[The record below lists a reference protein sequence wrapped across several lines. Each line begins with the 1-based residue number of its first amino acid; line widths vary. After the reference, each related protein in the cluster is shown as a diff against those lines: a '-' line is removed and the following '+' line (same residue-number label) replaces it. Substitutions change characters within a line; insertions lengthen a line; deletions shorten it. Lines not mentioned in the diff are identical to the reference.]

1 MINFND
7 SRLNPIAR
15 IPLEANRAPFNVSP
29 DLVIAGCPVPVRSCV
44 YGREGVGSAHCSLRM
59 QERVGRVIQA
69 RSELC
74 TTRTLKYRSAVD
86 PRV

>member
-1 MINFND
+1 MIQPDASFD
-7 SRLNPIAR
+7 DQLQDRFKIEPVYQ
-15 IPLEANRAPFNVSP
+15 ANRAPLNISP
-29 DLVIAGCPVPVRSCV
+29 DLVIAGCPVRACM
-44 YGREGVGSAHCSLRM
+44 GVGSAHCSLRM